1 MRRSWMFFLALVL
14 WGTSAAAPPAG
25 STELPA
31 GAGQTLS
38 RSPAGSTELP
48 VGAGRALSRSPAGST
63 ELPAGAGRA
72 LSRSFAAVARA
83 IGPAVVRLDV
93 GGTDGETTGSG
104 IIIDTRG
111 NVITSHHV
119 LEGAAAEPGGAPDI
133 RVTLSDGRELRAEL
147 VGGDAPTDV
156 AVVRIDDPPAD
167 LSAARFGDSDEAAVG
182 EWVLAVGSALGL
194 DETFTAGIISGRP
207 AQAEGDAAAAGAFLL
222 TDAKVNPGDA
232 GGPLVDLQGQVVG
245 LTTLMSAG
253 PGGGYGYAV
262 PINQVR
268 RVAQQIVREGHADHP
283 YIGVGLRD
291 LGDVPLGYRGQVG
304 PLPSEGVLVS
314 RVGRGTPAARAGL
327 RAGDVITAVDDR
339 EVPAPAEVV
348 TIIQR
353 QPVGTRVALSFL
365 RAGQP
370 HKVVVPVEDLP
381 GAGRE

>member
-1 MRRSWMFFLALVL
+1 MRRSWILFLAVVL
-14 WGTSAAAPPAG
+14 WGTSAVAPPAG
-25 STELPA
+25 STELPD
-31 GAGQTLS
+31 
-38 RSPAGSTELP
+38 
-48 VGAGRALSRSPAGST
+48 GAGRALSQ
-63 ELPAGAGRA
+63 
-72 LSRSFAAVARA
+72 SFAAVARA
-83 IGPAVVRLDV
+83 IAPAVVRLDV
-93 GGTDGETTGSG
+93 MGTDGETTGSG
-104 IIIDTRG
+104 IVIDTRG

-119 LEGAAAEPGGAPDI
+119 LDGSLSAGAGPAI
-133 RVTLSDGRELRAEL
+133 RVTLSDGRPLRAEL
-147 VGGDAPTDV
+147 VGGDAATDV
-156 AVVRIDDPPAD
+156 AVVRIENPPAD
-167 LSAARFGDSDEAAVG
+167 LSAARFGDSDEASVG

-207 AQAEGDAAAAGAFLL
+207 ALGDGAASGAFLL

-268 RVAQQIVREGHADHP
+268 RVAQQIVKEGHADHP

-291 LGDVPLGYRGQVG
+291 LGDVPLGYRTQVG
-304 PLPSEGVLVS
+304 TLLGPGVLVS

-339 EVPAPAEVV
+339 EVPVPAEVV
-348 TIIQR
+348 TIIHR
-353 QPVGTRVALSFL
+353 QPVGARVALSFL

-370 HKVVVPVEDLP
+370 HKVMVSIEDLP
-381 GAGRE
+381 SPERD